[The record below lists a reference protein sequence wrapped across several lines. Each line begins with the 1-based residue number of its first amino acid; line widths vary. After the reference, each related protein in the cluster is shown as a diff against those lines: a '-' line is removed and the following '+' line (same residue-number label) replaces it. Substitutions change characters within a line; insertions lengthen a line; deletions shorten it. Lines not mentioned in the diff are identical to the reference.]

1 MAIPALPK
9 QPNKSLI
16 DGIRCLQEV
25 LSHSAPVG
33 VGQVAKEMGLETT
46 RVHRI
51 LRTLAASGMLRWT
64 EKRKY
69 AAGPAVPVLA
79 TQTMHA
85 SGFYKAIKPLSEL
98 HKDLNMITA
107 MGVLWN
113 RSVSYLYHA
122 DPDQPLEQAIGS
134 FDIWPATVSG
144 LGVALLALESDDA
157 IRQLYAGHPMPK
169 FDSIDQLLDKLAEVR
184 ERGYAQHDNT
194 LALSIND
201 NFQAAIGFSS
211 PKIGPKTAHKY
222 LPRLIKC
229 KEAILAE
236 LGSSEASVK
245 NGQKR

>member
-1 MAIPALPK
+1 M
-9 QPNKSLI
+9 
-16 DGIRCLQEV
+16 
-25 LSHSAPVG
+25 
-33 VGQVAKEMGLETT
+33 AKEEFTSTKPHCNVGTIGHVAHGKTT
-46 RVHRI
+46 TTAALV
-51 LRTLAASGMLRWT
+51 RTLAASGMLRWT
-64 EKRKY
+64 DKRKY

-122 DPDQPLEQAIGS
+122 DPGQPLEQAIGS
-134 FDIWPATVSG
+134 FDIWPATISG
-144 LGVALLALESDDA
+144 LGVALLALESDES

-184 ERGYAQHDNT
+184 ECGYTQHDNT
-194 LALSIND
+194 LALSINN

-211 PKIGPKTAHKY
+211 PKIGPQTAHKY
-222 LPRLIKC
+222 LPRLIQC

-236 LGSSEASVK
+236 LGSTEASVK
-245 NGQKR
+245 TGK

>member
-1 MAIPALPK
+1 MAVLPK

-25 LSHSAPVG
+25 LSRSEPVG
-33 VGQVAKEMGLETT
+33 VAQVAKELGLETT

-64 EKRKY
+64 DKRKY
-69 AAGPAVPVLA
+69 APGPAVPVLA

-85 SGFYKAIKPLSEL
+85 SGFYKAIAPLVEL

-122 DPDQPLEQAIGS
+122 EPDQPLEQAISS

-144 LGVALLALESDDA
+144 LGVSLLALQSND
-157 IRQLYAGHPMPK
+157 Y
-169 FDSIDQLLDKLAEVR
+169 VR
-184 ERGYAQHDNT
+184 ELYEARSLPAFGSLEALLEKLSEIRECGYTLHNNT
-194 LALSIND
+194 LALSID
-201 NFQAAIGFSS
+201 DTFRAAIGFSS
-211 PKIGPKTAHKY
+211 KKVGPKTVSKY
-222 LPRLIKC
+222 LPRLIQC
-229 KEAILAE
+229 KEEILAK
-236 LGSSEASVK
+236 LSDAS
-245 NGQKR
+245 